1 MVDTVLEEINKMT
14 LNNIFDLN
22 TLLIEASQKFNNEVL
37 IESINDED
45 DSFKYGDLTDFL
57 NGLNAFF
64 AKKCVEKNHQSL

>member
-64 AKKCVEKNHQSL
+64 AKKVC